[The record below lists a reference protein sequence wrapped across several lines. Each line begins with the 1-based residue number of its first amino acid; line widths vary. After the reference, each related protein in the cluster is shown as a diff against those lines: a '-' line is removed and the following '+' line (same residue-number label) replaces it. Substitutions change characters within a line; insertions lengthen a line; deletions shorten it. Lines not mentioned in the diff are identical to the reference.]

1 MLGTRE
7 GFIIRRLN
15 SYNIIKD
22 FPLIRFD
29 GRQHIR
35 LVGILPDLHLEPP
48 FFKTFREM
56 GVISAHISLKRRFS
70 TQTKIP
76 EKPGVKPL
84 FGDFTLELLIR
95 FERTTCSLRAIKGT
109 FNVLCRVASL
119 SNKLRDA
126 IILFV

>member
-76 EKPGVKPL
+76 EKPGAKPL

-95 FERTTCSLRAIKGT
+95 FERTTCSLRGRQYIKI
-109 FNVLCRVASL
+109 S
-119 SNKLRDA
+119 
-126 IILFV
+126 IIYTLK